1 MSDSFYDRCKT
12 FNRAMPRGLS
22 SGAKHVLNVIFFHSD
37 QEGVS
42 WVGTDTIAEVAT
54 MTRSGCFRAMKELA
68 DAGVLQDDGWQVH
81 GTFSRT
87 RRRRICLDGASASL
101 RPKRSGQRV
110 GPVEKIPE
118 SVSEDTGSPIRWTSD
133 VRSDGSGSSDPVDL
147 GSPIRCNR
155 VVRSGGLGSSDPV
168 DLHIKMNLP
177 GEPKRRTTQENHPGG
192 TEQENRILSE
202 KIRTMDVVGE
212 AIGENSKPAQD
223 SLLSPAEDE
232 ALASLRG
239 PTKATTRKAT
249 RRPASDVE
257 GFDEWYDLYARKEAR
272 GAAEKAYRKAVKG
285 GVPPAVL
292 LACLRR
298 HLPAMQR
305 KIAAGE
311 RQYVP
316 YPASWLNAERWAD
329 GLSNEQKRALC
340 APGSDVERLLDE
352 ALGAGGPSYVL
363 STANSASDEDLPEV
377 LWNEA
382 DGPEPTQRQFY
393 SWIASEYPN
402 KSDATLGFEAFLKLA
417 PSLSLF
423 HKMRMAIDVQKKSIE
438 WRSSHGKLIPTFAD
452 WIEQRRWNDR
462 LTPDPEATKILVPGG
477 F

>member
-1 MSDSFYDRCKT
+1 MRDSFVDR
-12 FNRAMPRGLS
+12 FGSLLDDIPAG
-22 SGAKHVLNVIFFHSD
+22 
-37 QEGVS
+37 
-42 WVGTDTIAEVAT
+42 
-54 MTRSGCFRAMKELA
+54 LA
-68 DAGVLQDDGWQVH
+68 DREWRLLVACFAWMDGERAFWTKWPKVFQRAGLPRASGYKALAKLQSMGLVIDEGFRLSQDGKQMQIHRVN
-81 GTFSRT
+81 
-87 RRRRICLDGASASL
+87 LDGAAPIHRAMSTNLS
-101 RPKRSGQRV
+101 RGKPCGQRKA
-110 GPVEKIPE
+110 VEENADFSLGAETKAV
-118 SVSEDTGSPIRWTSD
+118 SVSRQDESRCRDKMSLGAETKAVSVSRLAYIDEPTIGTDHRN
-133 VRSDGSGSSDPVDL
+133 RPV
-147 GSPIRCNR
+147 
-155 VVRSGGLGSSDPV
+155 
-168 DLHIKMNLP
+168 
-177 GEPKRRTTQENHPGG
+177 G

-298 HLPAMQR
+298 QLPAMQR
-305 KIAAGE
+305 KIAAGD

-402 KSDATLGFEAFLKLA
+402 KSDATMGFEAFLKLA

>member
-1 MSDSFYDRCKT
+1 MSDSFVDR
-12 FNRAMPRGLS
+12 FGSLLDDIPAG
-22 SGAKHVLNVIFFHSD
+22 
-37 QEGVS
+37 
-42 WVGTDTIAEVAT
+42 
-54 MTRSGCFRAMKELA
+54 LA
-68 DAGVLQDDGWQVH
+68 DREWRLLVACFAWMDGERAFWTKWPKVFQRAGLPRASGYKALAKLQSMGLVIDEGFRLSQDGKQMQIHRVN
-81 GTFSRT
+81 
-87 RRRRICLDGASASL
+87 LDGAAPIHRAMSTNLS
-101 RPKRSGQRV
+101 RGKPCGQRKA
-110 GPVEKIPE
+110 VEENADFSLGAETKAV
-118 SVSEDTGSPIRWTSD
+118 SVSRLAYIDEPTIGTDHRN
-133 VRSDGSGSSDPVDL
+133 RPV
-147 GSPIRCNR
+147 
-155 VVRSGGLGSSDPV
+155 
-168 DLHIKMNLP
+168 
-177 GEPKRRTTQENHPGG
+177 G

-212 AIGENSKPAQD
+212 ATGENSKPAQD

-239 PTKATTRKAT
+239 PTKASARKAS

-257 GFDEWYDLYARKEAR
+257 GFDEWYDLYARKEAPAK
-272 GAAEKAYRKAVKG
+272 AAQAYAKAVKG
-285 GVPPAVL
+285 GVAPAVL

-298 HLPAMQR
+298 QLPAMQR
-305 KIAAGE
+305 KIAAGD